1 MPRTVSAFG
10 GRAGAMLSRTM
21 SFAAIF
27 TGLVFLGAVAGLAAL
42 ARYAPN
48 ELIPPVVLFFLMSFF
63 VAHFAMEGYSDEWE
77 RSGRAI
83 PAGQVSLVALRYMI
97 LTLVLLVPLALA
109 APWQKAGLAS
119 VTTPTVGA
127 VLLLVYALIVSIAPP
142 AFLVVSVSA
151 SSWGELLSAAHW
163 RSRFGGR
170 GGDFFLIYVVFVGA
184 LFCVLLAGLP
194 IVGLAGMNSPKA
206 MTLTG
211 AAITVFATGFS
222 ISLLGR
228 LCGSFAV
235 VEAAAAVEKAPP
247 TLHPSLARLE
257 RAGDAGHAPAAGGTA
272 PDPSATTAAPHPPGP
287 APRKT
292 ALLEAGAKVEE
303 LRARHAGDAAA
314 LAAALGELDETFLPH
329 PAVRAALVMA
339 LVSAGRLQEAV
350 PLAREAI
357 PLCLRSGNVGAAAL
371 MCEALHA
378 TGDSLGLSKEQM
390 ISIGDALKGMKRGAA
405 AVDLYARVLR
415 LDPTDVKAMKGAIA
429 IAQELAQQK
438 DTAAVA
444 VRIYDA
450 LVKNCPASPL
460 LDFVKAE
467 REKASRKAEA

>member
-97 LTLVLLVPLALA
+97 LTL
-109 APWQKAGLAS
+109 
-119 VTTPTVGA
+119 
-127 VLLLVYALIVSIAPP
+127 LLVYALIVSIAPP

-194 IVGLAGMNSPKA
+194 IVGL
-206 MTLTG
+206 
-211 AAITVFATGFS
+211 
-222 ISLLGR
+222 
-228 LCGSFAV
+228 
-235 VEAAAAVEKAPP
+235 
-247 TLHPSLARLE
+247 
-257 RAGDAGHAPAAGGTA
+257 GGKKST
-272 PDPSATTAAPHPPGP
+272 
-287 APRKT
+287 KT
-292 ALLEAGAKVEE
+292 
-303 LRARHAGDAAA
+303 
-314 LAAALGELDETFLPH
+314 
-329 PAVRAALVMA
+329 
-339 LVSAGRLQEAV
+339 
-350 PLAREAI
+350 
-357 PLCLRSGNVGAAAL
+357 
-371 MCEALHA
+371 
-378 TGDSLGLSKEQM
+378 
-390 ISIGDALKGMKRGAA
+390 
-405 AVDLYARVLR
+405 
-415 LDPTDVKAMKGAIA
+415 
-429 IAQELAQQK
+429 
-438 DTAAVA
+438 
-444 VRIYDA
+444 
-450 LVKNCPASPL
+450 
-460 LDFVKAE
+460 
-467 REKASRKAEA
+467 